1 MRSHGSWPPSC
12 APTAC
17 SSTRSARA
25 GWPRTWAAPAAGRS
39 PRGRRASPGLSCST
53 TTARRAGSFA
63 TDVPSRG
70 EPLHQECAESVAF
83 GGFRGDR
90 SYPRPMPT
98 ATPETLE
105 TEALALLRELA
116 GPDATFREHQLEAV
130 VDLVDGRRRV
140 LCVQR
145 TGWGKSAVYFLA
157 TAMLR
162 RRGAGPTVLISP
174 LLALM
179 RNQIA
184 AAERLGIR
192 AVTVN
197 STNRDDW
204 DAVGRL
210 LDADEV
216 DLLLISPERLNNPQ
230 FRERM
235 LPAFVERVGL
245 LVVDEAH
252 CVSDWGHDFRP
263 DYRRIRDVLAALPDD
278 VAVLGTT
285 ATANDRVV
293 ADVREQFK
301 VGADEAR
308 LTVYRGPL
316 ARASLR
322 LEVVKLP
329 GAAERLAW
337 LATWLPELPGSGIVY
352 CLTKRDTDTVA
363 EWLQTRGI
371 DAVAYSGEVTD
382 EDRIE
387 AEGRLLRNEVKAVV
401 ATSALGMGYDK
412 PDLGYVVHYQAPSSA
427 IAYYQQVGRAG
438 RGVDEAHVVL
448 LRGHEDRRIQDFFI
462 ETAFPPRALV
472 EQVLAALPA
481 TITTLQAEVNLGKT
495 RIEALLKVLDVEGA
509 VRREG
514 SEWARTGEPWA
525 YDEERYARLTA
536 LRRAEQAA
544 MFAYGEDGR
553 CLMQALQA
561 ELDDPAAEP
570 CGRCSVCA
578 GARFDAPVDAGLARA
593 AHALVRSKPVVLTVR
608 RQTPKT
614 ADAPGKKIAPE
625 LQLEEGRALGRSG
638 DGGWDPLVV
647 RGRGEGRFDD
657 ELVPACV
664 DVLGRWRPEPAAE
677 WVTAVPSRRVDV
689 PEFAARLASA
699 LGVPYVDTLERVVDN
714 PPQREM
720 ANSAQQVANVRGQ
733 FRVLDSPPA
742 GPGLL

>member
-1 MRSHGSWPPSC
+1 MPI
-12 APTAC
+12 A
-17 SSTRSARA
+17 
-25 GWPRTWAAPAAGRS
+25 
-39 PRGRRASPGLSCST
+39 T
-53 TTARRAGSFA
+53 TGT
-63 TDVPSRG
+63 V
-70 EPLHQECAESVAF
+70 ES
-83 GGFRGDR
+83 
-90 SYPRPMPT
+90 
-98 ATPETLE
+98 
-105 TEALALLRELA
+105 EALALLRELA
-116 GPDATFREHQLEAV
+116 GPGASFREHQLEAV
-130 VDLVDGRRRV
+130 HDLVEGRRRV

-157 TAMLR
+157 TALLR

-204 DAVGRL
+204 DAVAAQ

-235 LPAFVERVGL
+235 LPAFIARVGL

-263 DYRRIRDVLAALPDD
+263 DYRRIRDVLAALPAD

-337 LATWLPELPGSGIVY
+337 LSTWLPEFPGSGIVY
-352 CLTKRDTDTVA
+352 CLTKRDTETVA
-363 EWLQTRGI
+363 EWLRTRGI

-382 EDRIE
+382 EERVE

-412 PDLGYVVHYQAPSSA
+412 PDLGFVVHYQAPSSA

-438 RGVDEAHVVL
+438 RGLREAHVVL
-448 LRGHEDRRIQDFFI
+448 MRGHEDRAIQDFFI
-462 ETAFPPRALV
+462 ETALPEKTPVESVLV
-472 EQVLAALPA
+472 AIGASDAPLAIPALPA
-481 TITTLQAEVNLGKT
+481 DITLART
-495 RIEALLKVLDVEGA
+495 RLEALLKVLDVEGA

-514 SEWARTGEPWA
+514 SGWVRTGSSWA
-525 YDEERYARLTA
+525 YDDERYTEVTK

-553 CLMQALQA
+553 CLMQALRA
-561 ELDDPAAEP
+561 ELDDPEAEP
-570 CGRCSVCA
+570 CGRCAVCTEP
-578 GARFDAPVDAGLARA
+578 RFGAPVDAGLARQA
-593 AHALVRSKPVVLTVR
+593 YALVRS
-608 RQTPKT
+608 
-614 ADAPGKKIAPE
+614 
-625 LQLEEGRALGRSG
+625 
-638 DGGWDPLVV
+638 
-647 RGRGEGRFDD
+647 
-657 ELVPACV
+657 
-664 DVLGRWRPEPAAE
+664 
-677 WVTAVPSRRVDV
+677 
-689 PEFAARLASA
+689 
-699 LGVPYVDTLERVVDN
+699 
-714 PPQREM
+714 
-720 ANSAQQVANVRGQ
+720 
-733 FRVLDSPPA
+733 
-742 GPGLL
+742 

>member
-1 MRSHGSWPPSC
+1 MARPRCGRQDGWRAVPSILPPTGWSP
-12 APTAC
+12 AGAETLPRVRLILRHAKRLRADTPSGRWRRPAVQEEDRVERY
-17 SSTRSARA
+17 RSASRSA
-25 GWPRTWAAPAAGRS
+25 GGGRPRELGR
-39 PRGRRASPGLSCST
+39 
-53 TTARRAGSFA
+53 
-63 TDVPSRG
+63 
-70 EPLHQECAESVAF
+70 
-83 GGFRGDR
+83 FRGAADPALR
-90 SYPRPMPT
+90 ALGLRHGDENVAPRAYPRSMT
-98 ATPETLE
+98 VATLQD
-105 TEALALLRELA
+105 EALALLRELA
-116 GPDATFREHQLEAV
+116 GPDAEFRGQQLEAIA
-130 VDLVDGRRRV
+130 DLVEERRRV

-145 TGWGKSAVYFLA
+145 TGWGKSAVYFIA
-157 TAMLR
+157 TALLR
-162 RRGAGPTVLISP
+162 RGRAGPTVLISP

-184 AAERLGIR
+184 AAERLGLR

-204 DAVGRL
+204 DAVAAQ
-210 LDADEV
+210 LDRDEV

-235 LPAFVERVGL
+235 LPVFINRVGL

-263 DYRRIRDVLAALPDD
+263 DYRRIRDVLAALPEN

-293 ADVREQFK
+293 ADVSEQFQ
-301 VGADEAR
+301 VGSDAAH

-316 ARASLR
+316 ARSSLR

-329 GAAERLAW
+329 SAAERLAW
-337 LATWLPELPGSGIVY
+337 LATWLPQFEGSGIVY
-352 CLTKRDTDTVA
+352 CLTKRDTETVA
-363 EWLQTRGI
+363 EWLQSQGI
-371 DAVAYSGEVTD
+371 SAVAYSGEVAD
-382 EDRIE
+382 ADRVR
-387 AEGRLLRNEVKAVV
+387 AEGLLLRNQVKAVV

-412 PDLGYVVHYQAPSSA
+412 PDLGFVVHYQAPSSA

-438 RGVDEAHVVL
+438 RGVATWEA
-448 LRGHEDRRIQDFFI
+448 
-462 ETAFPPRALV
+462 
-472 EQVLAALPA
+472 
-481 TITTLQAEVNLGKT
+481 
-495 RIEALLKVLDVEGA
+495 
-509 VRREG
+509 
-514 SEWARTGEPWA
+514 TGEPWV
-525 YDEERYARLTA
+525 YDEERYAQVTE
-536 LRRAEQAA
+536 LRRAEQTA

-561 ELDDPAAEP
+561 ELDDPAAER

-578 GARFDAPVDAGLARA
+578 GPRFDTPVDAGLARA

-614 ADAPGKKIAPE
+614 ADAPGKKIAAE

-657 ELVPACV
+657 ELVQACV
-664 DVLGRWRPEPAAE
+664 DVLGRWRPTPAPE

-689 PEFAARLASA
+689 PDLARRLASA
-699 LGVPYVDTLERVVDN
+699 LGVPYVDTLERVGDN

-720 ANSAQQVANVRGQ
+720 ANSAQQVANVRGA
-733 FRVLDSPPA
+733 FRVLGSPPA
-742 GPGLL
+742 GAGLLVDDIRYSGWTLATVGAQLRMKGAGRLHPLVLTLAGA

>member
-1 MRSHGSWPPSC
+1 MSVRRLPAISW
-12 APTAC
+12 AVEV
-17 SSTRSARA
+17 SAMT
-25 GWPRTWAAPAAGRS
+25 GK
-39 PRGRRASPGLSCST
+39 
-53 TTARRAGSFA
+53 
-63 TDVPSRG
+63 VP
-70 EPLHQECAESVAF
+70 
-83 GGFRGDR
+83 
-90 SYPRPMPT
+90 
-98 ATPETLE
+98 TLE
-105 TEALALLRELA
+105 GGMAVPTQPIGDEALALLRELA
-116 GPDATFREHQLEAV
+116 GPDATFREHQLDAIS
-130 VDLVDGRRRV
+130 DLVEDRRRV

-157 TAMLR
+157 TALLR
-162 RRGAGPTVLISP
+162 RGGAGPTVLISP

-204 DAVGRL
+204 DEVGRL

-293 ADVREQFK
+293 ADVRDQFA
-301 VGADEAR
+301 VGADESR

-352 CLTKRDTDTVA
+352 CLTKRDPETVG
-363 EWLQTRGI
+363 EWLRPRGSG
-371 DAVAYSGEVTD
+371 AVASSGEVTD
-382 EDRIE
+382 EERVE
-387 AEGRLLRNEVKAVV
+387 AEGRLLRNDVKAVV

-412 PDLGYVVHYQAPSSA
+412 PDLGFVVHYQAPSSA

-438 RGVDEAHVVL
+438 RGLREAHAVL

-462 ETAFPPRALV
+462 ETAFPPRALA

-481 TITTLQAEVNLGKT
+481 TVTTLQAEVNLGKT

-514 SEWARTGEPWA
+514 TEWVRTDQPWA
-525 YDEERYARLTA
+525 YDEQRYSEVTA
-536 LRRAEQAA
+536 LRRAEQEA

-553 CLMQALQA
+553 CLMQFLQQ
-561 ELDDPAAEP
+561 EL
-570 CGRCSVCA
+570 
-578 GARFDAPVDAGLARA
+578 
-593 AHALVRSKPVVLTVR
+593 
-608 RQTPKT
+608 
-614 ADAPGKKIAPE
+614 
-625 LQLEEGRALGRSG
+625 
-638 DGGWDPLVV
+638 
-647 RGRGEGRFDD
+647 
-657 ELVPACV
+657 
-664 DVLGRWRPEPAAE
+664 
-677 WVTAVPSRRVDV
+677 
-689 PEFAARLASA
+689 
-699 LGVPYVDTLERVVDN
+699 
-714 PPQREM
+714 
-720 ANSAQQVANVRGQ
+720 
-733 FRVLDSPPA
+733 
-742 GPGLL
+742 